1 MGNLFARVVI
11 VSISLLLMTSAV
23 IAQED
28 WTTESLEWEG
38 ITRQYRVF
46 APTTIPDGA
55 QLPLIIAIHGG
66 TGTARAM
73 AIYTNFHILGATEGF
88 IVVYPQSVDENWN
101 DGRIPQSPSVRA
113 QFVHDDVGFI
123 NALIDRLLADYPID
137 PTRIYA
143 TGISN
148 GGHMA
153 LRLACEMSDRI
164 AAIAAVT
171 ANLSAD
177 LDCQPTTPLGVLV
190 INGDAD
196 PLVPYDGGI
205 VARNRGTDLS
215 TAETMRFWQEANG
228 CDPDP
233 VQTRHDAVP
242 DDETA
247 LRIDTYPNCA
257 RDVRTTLVTVEGGG
271 HTWPGAWYQYLP
283 VLIVGRTSQEMNAT
297 EAIWAFFQ
305 PHSR

>member
-1 MGNLFARVVI
+1 MGKLLAWVVI
-11 VSISLLLMTSAV
+11 VSIGLLLMSSAV

-38 ITRQYRVF
+38 ITRHYRVF
-46 APTTIPDGA
+46 APDTIPDGTH
-55 QLPLIIAIHGG
+55 LPLIIALHGG
-66 TGTARAM
+66 GGTARGM
-73 AIYTNFHILGATEGF
+73 AIYTIFHTLDAGEDF
-88 IVVYPQSVDENWN
+88 IVVYPQSAADNWN
-101 DGRIPQSPSVRA
+101 DGRIPQSPIVRA
-113 QFVHDDVGFI
+113 QFVYDDVGFFD
-123 NALIDRLLADYPID
+123 ALIDRLITDYPVD

-153 LRLACEMSDRI
+153 LRLACELSDRI

-177 LDCQPTTPLGVLV
+177 LDCQPEYPVGVLV
-190 INGDAD
+190 INGDED

-233 VQTRHDAVP
+233 VQARQDDVT

-247 LRIDTYPNCA
+247 LRIDTYPNCS
-257 RDVRTTLVTVEGGG
+257 DGVETTLVTVEGGG

-283 VLIVGRTSQEMNAT
+283 ELIVGRTSQEMNAT

-305 PHSR
+305 QHSR